1 MTNKEQGFAAG
12 AGRLLRMALSVLLCS
27 PSLAGANAPSLGH
40 GDKIEKQP
48 LQELVRIKRP
58 KGPVTLEIPQALIFG
73 LDSPRSQAYCSPQ
86 VRTTNSSNKTVEEL
100 IVGIRYRDIENK
112 VVGST
117 VTRFFL
123 VKMGAQDTHYFYSS
137 LSAKYCGG
145 LTGEVEVMRC
155 VYEDGVDCKLDVQPS
170 PYGAVP
176 LRFNT
181 KKEGE

>member
-1 MTNKEQGFAAG
+1 MNTMQQQFVHAR
-12 AGRLLRMALSVLLCS
+12 RLLRNVLTVLLCG
-27 PSLAGANAPSLGH
+27 PLGCLAAGVSLGH
-40 GDKIEKQP
+40 SDKVEKQP
-48 LQELVRIKRP
+48 LQELVRIKRA
-58 KGPVTLEIPQALIFG
+58 KGNVFVEIPQALIFG

-86 VRTTNSSNKTVEEL
+86 IRATNSSNKTVEEL
-100 IVGIRYRDIENK
+100 IVGIRYKDLESK

-123 VKMGAQDTHYFYSS
+123 VKVGNQDTHYFYSS

-145 LTGEVEVMRC
+145 LTGEVEITRC
-155 VYEDGVDCKLDVQPS
+155 VYEDGIDCSPDVRAS
-170 PYGAVP
+170 AYGAIP